1 MVAQEDG
8 DIRVGCQKGGHQVRP
23 DKPRRAGHE
32 DRLGV
37 PVPAPVAHAALR
49 CGNLF
54 QVPEHDIGVFAAEAN

>member
-1 MVAQEDG
+1 MLEQEDG
-8 DIRVGCQKGGHQVRP
+8 DIRTGSQKGGHQVRP

-37 PVPAPVAHAALR
+37 PVPAPVAHADLR